1 MKKLVVLSI
10 LVFSMTAQAQEEKPE
25 AAPAATSTATSA
37 TVTGDPAATMRTDK
51 DYNVLLDA
59 RESRLTLA
67 FYTQLSQFKSV
78 NGALMGYTF
87 EGVASY
93 ALSPKLAGQFSM
105 NQALSSKD
113 GISVLYTGFRSSM
126 AYAIT
131 GNFISSNNAL
141 FVNSVPTV
149 HVKTGERSLI
159 AVEGGV
165 EQVLFNGE
173 ARIVPATGLSAS
185 GRYDFTIWKIRASA
199 VGRYGM
205 LVLSNNPVTLMTV
218 GVGAMMRF

>member
-1 MKKLVVLSI
+1 MKKLVVLFV
-10 LVFSMTAQAQEEKPE
+10 LVLSMTAQAQESRPE
-25 AAPAATSTATSA
+25 AASTATATSA
-37 TVTGDPAATMRTDK
+37 TVTGQPAAEMRAESK

-78 NGALMGYTF
+78 SGALMGYTF

-93 ALSPKLAGQFSM
+93 ALSPKLAGQFAM

-149 HVKTGERSLI
+149 HVKTGERSLV

-173 ARIVPATGLSAS
+173 ARIVPATGISAS

-205 LVLSNNPVTLMTV
+205 LVLSNNPVSLMTV